1 MNIPIDKNFFILY
14 IINRMNK
21 IYNEFNSDIIR
32 DEYRTVSP
40 VSELGFNTPN
50 NYIIFK
56 LNEAEAY

>member
-1 MNIPIDKNFFILY
+1 
-14 IINRMNK
+14 MNK

-56 LNEAEAY
+56 LNEVEAFYNARIRYHITGKLT